1 MILHDNKFDCI
12 NSQINL
18 IMNTKNANSSA
29 TKKDDSDKI
38 AANSKSTANKSGDN
52 GKTAIKKSPAKK

>member
-1 MILHDNKFDCI
+1 
-12 NSQINL
+12 
-18 IMNTKNANSSA
+18 MNTKNSNSSA
-29 TKKDDSDKI
+29 KKNDDSDKK